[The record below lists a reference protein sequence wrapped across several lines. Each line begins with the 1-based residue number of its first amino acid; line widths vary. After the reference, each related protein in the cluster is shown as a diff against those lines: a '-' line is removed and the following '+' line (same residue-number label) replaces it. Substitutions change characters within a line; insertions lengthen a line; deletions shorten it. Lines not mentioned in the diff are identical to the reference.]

1 MAAKREV
8 TARLVTRYQGA
19 TRAEKSAI
27 LDQLCEVNGWHR
39 DHARKALRRATAG
52 PMPARKPRD
61 PVVRYGPEVMAA
73 LRVVWAAAD
82 GPTGKRLAPV
92 MPLWVDSLRRHG
104 ELTISDEVA
113 ADLVAMSAATIDRRL
128 AADRA
133 QLSVGKGRSWTK
145 PGSMLRT
152 QIPMKTWAQWDDT
165 RPGFLEIDLVGHDG
179 GDNNGQFCFTLTATD
194 VATGWTMNRTVAG
207 KGERRVAAALEEIR
221 VGMPFH
227 VAGIHSD
234 NGSEFINHHLLRWCV
249 AREITFTRGRPAN
262 KNDNAHVEQ
271 KNWVTARRCAGYFR
285 YDTPTELRLLNQ
297 LWDVHDVWFNL
308 FNAQQKLISKTRH
321 GATVTK
327 RHDTAR
333 TPLNRL
339 LNDHPDAL
347 DDTDHSR
354 LLQQLQALN
363 PAQARRDIALIQA
376 NLVELARRRGP
387 VPHRPSG
394 SAIYDSRTKV
404 KRPPL
409 TRHPN
414 RASSDE
420 STNHSKRAS

>member
-1 MAAKREV
+1 
-8 TARLVTRYQGA
+8 
-19 TRAEKSAI
+19 
-27 LDQLCEVNGWHR
+27 
-39 DHARKALRRATAG
+39 
-52 PMPARKPRD
+52 
-61 PVVRYGPEVMAA
+61 
-73 LRVVWAAAD
+73 
-82 GPTGKRLAPV
+82 
-92 MPLWVDSLRRHG
+92 
-104 ELTISDEVA
+104 
-113 ADLVAMSAATIDRRL
+113 
-128 AADRA
+128 
-133 QLSVGKGRSWTK
+133 
-145 PGSMLRT
+145 MLRT

-234 NGSEFINHHLLRWCV
+234 NGSEFINHHLLRWCG

-262 KNDNAHVEQ
+262 KTDNAHVEQ
-271 KNWVTARRCAGYFR
+271 KNWGHRTPLRGLLPLRH
-285 YDTPTELRLLNQ
+285 PTERRLLNQ
-297 LWDVHDVWFNL
+297 LWEVHDVWFNL
-308 FNAQQKLISKTRH
+308 FNAQQKLVSKTRR

-333 TPLNRL
+333 TPADRL
-339 LNDHPDAL
+339 LHDHPDAL
-347 DDTDHSR
+347 DDADRLR
-354 LLQQLQALN
+354 LLRTLEALN
-363 PAQARRDIALIQA
+363 PAAARRDIALIQA
-376 NLVELARRRGP
+376 SLVELARRRGP

-394 SAIYDSRTKV
+394 HAVYDSRTKI
-404 KRPPL
+404 KRPPQ